1 MTRFH
6 VRKSRLALVPALLAF
21 GWAAAG
27 SPEVRLAPQEWQQV
41 RAALAWPDEAVPIHD
56 VHAALLAGAPSRLL
70 QVEVA
75 SATLARTD
83 DYRTWMRALC
93 SNETGAW
100 KCEPPED
107 MVQLAGGGAV
117 VLGAQAS
124 PEDVV
129 RLARMLGHHP
139 GYAAERELL
148 SVRATGTSYV
158 VNYRLGACEHL
169 VRLRAEG
176 GMFLMD
182 PYDREVRACR

>member
-1 MTRFH
+1 MARFH
-6 VRKSRLALVPALLAF
+6 VRKSPLALVPALLAF
-21 GWAAAG
+21 GCAAAG
-27 SPEVRLAPQEWQQV
+27 PAEVRLAPQEWQQV
-41 RAALAWPDEAVPIHD
+41 RAALAWPEQAAPIREVHAVPVAD
-56 VHAALLAGAPSRLL
+56 AASRLL
-70 QVEVA
+70 QVEFA
-75 SATLARTD
+75 SATLQRTD
-83 DYRTWMRALC
+83 DYRTWIRALC
-93 SNETGAW
+93 SNETGGW
-100 KCEPPED
+100 KCEPPQE

-129 RLARMLGHHP
+129 RLARLLGHHP

-148 SVRATGTSYV
+148 AVRATGTSYV

-176 GMFLMD
+176 GMFLMN